1 MTRGHCASDAGAAMD
16 ELLRHHPDLKDS
28 FMQCFIKMTRDLCR
42 EVIPSEAAT
51 GPKVAAFVLEEP
63 KPDTSFFARDSGEE
77 MQVSRAEEE
86 RNVPAILFTRSLVS
100 FAEGFFSTAHWVKDF
115 LKEDGHIMLL
125 EIIDAPGMPYD
136 FAETRDHH
144 ILRALMIQ
152 FADQNGSIILPPLID
167 STRDVLAEIAYSKV
181 QLPTNDITDPENRD
195 FDLQGFNDLLNSFSR
210 VQSYLALL
218 QAIYNP
224 QSNGIQGRPNVG
236 YTMWLNLEENV
247 QLLESIATVVL
258 RYVV

>member
-1 MTRGHCASDAGAAMD
+1 
-16 ELLRHHPDLKDS
+16 
-28 FMQCFIKMTRDLCR
+28 
-42 EVIPSEAAT
+42 
-51 GPKVAAFVLEEP
+51 
-63 KPDTSFFARDSGEE
+63 
-77 MQVSRAEEE
+77 
-86 RNVPAILFTRSLVS
+86 
-100 FAEGFFSTAHWVKDF
+100 
-115 LKEDGHIMLL
+115 
-125 EIIDAPGMPYD
+125 MPYD

-181 QLPTNDITDPENRD
+181 QLPTTDITDPANRD